1 MHGYN
6 ESKGINQMKKPEN
19 KAMQE
24 YFGRT
29 DAVYTHN
36 PKGGRYTVVGSGKVK
51 IDDGEWLPSITYRSI
66 ETGEL
71 YTRTESDFNDKFK
84 IIE

>member
-1 MHGYN
+1 MLRTTVSMHGYN

-36 PKGGRYTVVGSGKVK
+36 PKGGRYTALS
-51 IDDGEWLPSITYRSI
+51 
-66 ETGEL
+66 
-71 YTRTESDFNDKFK
+71 
-84 IIE
+84 